1 MYYII
6 LYVLYVLYIYI
17 ICIYIY
23 ILYYIILYNIISYRN
38 QSECTYLD
46 CIKMV
51 IEKLLDPVVLVCLGD
66 IFIGKL
72 SALPK
77 LAQKIKGI
85 K

>member
-17 ICIYIY
+17 LYVYI
-23 ILYYIILYNIISYRN
+23 YIILYNIISYRN

-77 LAQKIKGI
+77 LAQKIKEI

>member
-6 LYVLYVLYIYI
+6 LYVLYVLYIYYM
-17 ICIYIY
+17 YIY
-23 ILYYIILYNIISYRN
+23 NIILYNIISYRN

>member
-1 MYYII
+1 MYYM
-6 LYVLYVLYIYI
+6 YYIYI

-23 ILYYIILYNIISYRN
+23 NIILYNIISYRN

>member
-6 LYVLYVLYIYI
+6 LYVLYVLYIY
-17 ICIYIY
+17 YT
-23 ILYYIILYNIISYRN
+23 NIISYRN

>member
-17 ICIYIY
+17 ICIYI
-23 ILYYIILYNIISYRN
+23 YIILYNIISYRN

-77 LAQKIKGI
+77 LAQKIKEI

>member
-17 ICIYIY
+17 ICIYI
-23 ILYYIILYNIISYRN
+23 YIILYNIISYRN

>member
-1 MYYII
+1 M
-6 LYVLYVLYIYI
+6 YIYI
-17 ICIYIY
+17 
-23 ILYYIILYNIISYRN
+23 YYSILYNIISGRHL
-38 QSECTYLD
+38 SECTYLD

-77 LAQKIKGI
+77 LAQKI
-85 K
+85 

>member
-1 MYYII
+1 MYYMYYI
-6 LYVLYVLYIYI
+6 YIY
-17 ICIYIY
+17 YT
-23 ILYYIILYNIISYRN
+23 NIISYRN

>member
-6 LYVLYVLYIYI
+6 LYVLYVLYIYYM
-17 ICIYIY
+17 YI
-23 ILYYIILYNIISYRN
+23 YIILYHIISCRN

>member
-6 LYVLYVLYIYI
+6 LYVLYVLYILYVYI
-17 ICIYIY
+17 
-23 ILYYIILYNIISYRN
+23 YYIILYNIISYRN

-77 LAQKIKGI
+77 LAQKI
-85 K
+85 

>member
-6 LYVLYVLYIYI
+6 LYVLYVLYILYVYI
-17 ICIYIY
+17 
-23 ILYYIILYNIISYRN
+23 YYIILYNIISYRN

-85 K
+85 Q

>member
-6 LYVLYVLYIYI
+6 LYVLYVLYIY
-17 ICIYIY
+17 YT
-23 ILYYIILYNIISYRN
+23 NIISYRN

-77 LAQKIKGI
+77 LAQKI
-85 K
+85 

>member
-6 LYVLYVLYIYI
+6 LYVLYVLYIY
-17 ICIYIY
+17 YT
-23 ILYYIILYNIISYRN
+23 NIISYRN

-77 LAQKIKGI
+77 LAQKIKEI

>member
-6 LYVLYVLYIYI
+6 LYVLYVLYILYV
-17 ICIYIY
+17 YIY
-23 ILYYIILYNIISYRN
+23 IYIILYNIISCRN

-85 K
+85 Q

>member
-6 LYVLYVLYIYI
+6 LYVLYVLYIY
-17 ICIYIY
+17 YT
-23 ILYYIILYNIISYRN
+23 NIISYRN

-85 K
+85 Q

>member
-1 MYYII
+1 MYYMYYI
-6 LYVLYVLYIYI
+6 YYMYIYI
-17 ICIYIY
+17 
-23 ILYYIILYNIISYRN
+23 YYIILYNIISCRN
-38 QSECTYLD
+38 LSECTYLD

>member
-17 ICIYIY
+17 YYMYIY
-23 ILYYIILYNIISYRN
+23 IYIILYNIISYRN